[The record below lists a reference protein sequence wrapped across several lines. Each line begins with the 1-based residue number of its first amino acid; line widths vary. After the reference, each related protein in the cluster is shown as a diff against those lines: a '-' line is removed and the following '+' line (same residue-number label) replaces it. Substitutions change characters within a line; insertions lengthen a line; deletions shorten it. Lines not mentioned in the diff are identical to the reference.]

1 MSKVDLPEDVK
12 QRFPSLRYWSARVQ
26 QSVSDDL
33 RDAVSLVE
41 TEITALRERLDAL
54 DALVQSVQGELGQL
68 ERPASSDVP
77 PDATFWLSSPA
88 EQLTQAVVIGELPD
102 GYLKQGAGVPSTVLQ
117 VPDSDIE
124 YSAILLDTGTD
135 VDWSQGRVFYKELTG
150 DTSISFSN
158 TVSGKQIMLIV
169 KQNASAAYACT
180 FSAVKWRGGTAPD
193 LTTVGLGSYN
203 IFAFLKSPVTGD
215 IIGTA
220 LMDAR

>member
-12 QRFPSLRYWSARVQ
+12 QRFPSLRYWSARLQ
-26 QSVSDDL
+26 QGVSDDL
-33 RDAVSLVE
+33 RDAVSTIE

-54 DALVQSVQGELGQL
+54 DALVQGELGQL

-135 VDWSQGRVFYKELTG
+135 VDWSLGRVFYKELNG

-158 TVSGKQIMLIV
+158 TVCGKQIMLIV
-169 KQNASAAYACT
+169 KQNASVAYACA
-180 FSAVKWRGGTAPD
+180 FGAVKWRGGTAPD

-215 IIGTA
+215 IIGTV